1 MKWIKSYKLFE
12 DIEDEDENDI
22 TPDGF
27 KYSWND
33 IDEALLYLTDL
44 RFKIDNPIEWRD
56 GYDWNYREEA
66 KKRYLADENGKE
78 IKPTRL
84 GQEYK
89 SNIEL
94 AKWAVYE
101 MRLKKPLTISGL
113 ERSVKDGDYFLT
125 ENPEKMIEI
134 YQEIDSFCA
143 RFDKS
148 YHSLK
153 VKPDG
158 YYLWLIVASEV
169 SDDFINSEKERELNS
184 KVVSKIENQIY
195 QTLIDKFNT
204 KSYTKKFREDFIG
217 STLYELKTGIAIKC
231 FNWSSITKGVYNTN
245 SELFDRHVKSIL
257 SDFNENGYWK
267 YGQYGYKAEFRE
279 LKPEDII
286 GLEDDSEIKKAKE
299 YIGTKAIIVKFD
311 YNKVVDN
318 IRKEILKN
326 K

>member
-1 MKWIKSYKLFE
+1 MKYLKSYKLFE
-12 DIEDEDENDI
+12 DIEDEDEDDI
-22 TPDGF
+22 IPDGF

-33 IDEALLYLTDL
+33 VNEALLYLTDL
-44 RFKIDNPIEWRD
+44 GFQIDKPD
-56 GYDWNYREEA
+56 GYGWDYREEA
-66 KKRYLADENGKE
+66 KKRYLADEEGGDILKD
-78 IKPTRL
+78 
-84 GQEYK
+84 YK
-89 SNIEL
+89 NKNIEL

-101 MRLKKPLTISGL
+101 IRLKKPVTIKGL
-113 ERSVKDGDYFLT
+113 NRETKGGYYDEKKQFILT

-134 YQEIDSFCA
+134 YQEIDAFCG

-148 YHSLK
+148 YHSLI

-169 SDDFINSEKERELNS
+169 SDEFIKSELEKELNN
-184 KVVSKIENQIY
+184 KVVSKIEKHIY
-195 QTLIDKFNT
+195 LGLIERFDT

-217 STLYELKTGIAIKC
+217 STLYELKSGIAIRC

-257 SDFNENGYWK
+257 SDFNEKGYWK
-267 YGQYGYKAEFRE
+267 YGEYGYKAEFRE
-279 LKPEDII
+279 IKPEDIV
-286 GLEDDSEIKKAKE
+286 GLKKDWEIKKAKE

-311 YNKVVDN
+311 YNKVFNN
-318 IRKEILKN
+318 IKKEILKN

>member
-1 MKWIKSYKLFE
+1 MKWIKSYNKLFE
-12 DIEDEDENDI
+12 DIEDEDEDDI
-22 TPDGF
+22 IPDGF

-33 IDEALLYLTDL
+33 VDESLLYLTDL
-44 RFKIDNPIEWRD
+44 GFQIDKPD
-56 GYDWNYREEA
+56 GYGWDYREEA
-66 KKRYLADENGKE
+66 KKRYLADEEGGDILKD
-78 IKPTRL
+78 
-84 GQEYK
+84 YK
-89 SNIEL
+89 NRNIEL

-101 MRLKKPLTISGL
+101 MRLKKPVTINGL
-113 ERSVKDGDYFLT
+113 KRGKDGDYFLT
-125 ENPEKMIEI
+125 EKPEKMIEI

-169 SDDFINSEKERELNS
+169 SDEFIKSELEKELNNM
-184 KVVSKIENQIY
+184 VVSKIEKHIY
-195 QTLIDKFNT
+195 LGLIERFDT

-217 STLYELKTGIAIKC
+217 STLYELKSGIAIKC

-257 SDFNENGYWK
+257 SDFNEKGYWK
-267 YGQYGYKAEFRE
+267 YGEYGYKAEFRE
-279 LKPEDII
+279 LKPEDIV
-286 GLEDDSEIKKAKE
+286 GLKKDWEIKKAKD

-311 YNKVVDN
+311 YNKVFNN
-318 IRKEILKN
+318 IKKDHGYQILKN